1 VSPVRTQGT
10 LPVVRAADL
19 EETCDHHRW
28 LIDSLWARA
37 AVGILG
43 GAPKC
48 CKSWLALDIA
58 LSVASGTPCLDV
70 FHVGDPGGVLLY
82 MAEDGAAVV
91 KARLLGLCQ
100 HRGTTLEDLPIDVI
114 TAPVVRIDRDRDQA
128 RLLETVRQRAPRLLV
143 LDPFVRLHRVDENDA
158 GQVSALLGYLRSLQ
172 RELDVAVL
180 VVHHARKNGNGGS
193 QAGQSLRGSGDLHAW
208 GDSNL
213 YLRKQRD
220 ALTLTIEHRA
230 SPAPEPLTLR
240 LADGEPDKK
249 THLALADEAS
259 QGHPGVVASLDRA
272 IVAMLAQATEPLG
285 RSTLRASLRVRNERL
300 GDALTRL
307 VAEGTLVRLGDRWS
321 VPVPLSTHA
330 PERNGSLLANG
341 TTAHPQT

>member
-1 VSPVRTQGT
+1 MNGDDGAMLPFVR
-10 LPVVRAADL
+10 VAAL
-19 EETCDHHRW
+19 EEECRRNRW

-58 LSVASGTPCLDV
+58 LSVASGTPCLDN
-70 FHVGDPGGVLLY
+70 FHVDDPGGVLLY
-82 MAEDGAAVV
+82 MAEDSNAVV
-91 KARLLGLCQ
+91 KARLHGLCR
-100 HRGTTLEDLPIDVI
+100 HRGLSIVDLPIDVI

-128 RLLETVRQRAPRLLV
+128 RLVETVRHRAPRLLV

-172 RELDVAVL
+172 RDLDVAVL
-180 VVHHARKNGNGGS
+180 VVHHARKNGGAGG

-213 YLRKQRD
+213 YLRRQQG

-230 SPAPEPLTLR
+230 AIAPDPLGLQ
-240 LADGEPDKK
+240 LVADRINDDAY
-249 THLALADEAS
+249 LALVEPSEQRA
-259 QGHPGVVASLDRA
+259 PVAVGLEQT
-272 IVAMLAQATEPLG
+272 IVTTLAAAGEPLG
-285 RSTLRASLRVRNERL
+285 RTALRDKMHVRNERL
-300 GDALTRL
+300 GEALTRL
-307 VAEGTLVRLGDRWS
+307 VAAGTIVRAGDRFR
-321 VPVPLSTHA
+321 VPVPAST
-330 PERNGSLLANG
+330 P
-341 TTAHPQT
+341 